1 MTSALLRRA
10 DGLSNYKGLLSER
23 RNGAVLGSVPDQQ
36 DFRVECGP
44 KQLAA
49 V

>member
-10 DGLSNYKGLLSER
+10 DGLSKGLLSER